1 MDFIDTQ
8 TGHETALITLFTDV
22 FAASEGTAEGA
33 MIGGLVTDLLTDTPP
48 GDLRVFAALDDG
60 EIIGAILFSRLRFAG
75 DDRSVFMMAPV
86 AVATARHGQG
96 VGQAVI
102 RHGLAA
108 LLAEGVDVA
117 VTYGD
122 PDYYGRIG
130 FLPVTENDLP
140 PPMPLQFPHGWLAQP
155 MGRATMTPFAGP
167 SSCVPAFDKPE
178 LW

>member
-48 GDLRVFAALDDG
+48 EDLRVFAALDDG

-102 RHGLAA
+102 RHGLTA

-122 PDYYGRIG
+122 PDYYGRTG

-155 MGRATMTPFAGP
+155 LGRATLAPFAGP
-167 SSCVPAFDKPE
+167 SACVPAFNKPE